1 MSGHSHFATIKHKKG
16 IADAKRGKEFSKMA
30 ELCKNWKVQ
39 LLIAFLLLS
48 FFILAVRGPQL
59 GIDFKGG
66 TLFQI
71 QLAEP
76 IESLDERARVIQTI
90 QQRLD
95 WTGLRDI
102 SVNFFGDEFVIA
114 QVAESDAETVERI
127 ESLLKKQGVFEAMID
142 EQVIFS
148 GEDIIEMPKDAAKGY
163 SLYNEPSG
171 VRWVLP
177 FVLKGAA
184 AQRFTELSFHKCELI
199 SYAPETGREYE
210 CEKTYFFIDR
220 PKDAILVMPKALFF
234 EDEQLLKQGNFAEGI
249 PDGTEIAEIML
260 NSGVQYFLT
269 EEDSLSETQLD
280 EIRPLLPNR
289 PIAIV
294 PDSLEEATQQQ
305 LAAEGFELKI
315 LPVEEG
321 KPFVFDAVGMRSIIG
336 LSDSVAQMDVANI
349 EAAQPMDKLQ
359 IFGFATSR
367 ELALQRRA
375 DLEIL
380 LQSGS
385 LSVSVKSISKET
397 ISPLLGENFLLNAG
411 LIGLIALIVVAL
423 VLFLRYRV
431 IKLALPIV
439 LIGVSEVIIT
449 LALSSLISKFD
460 LGAIAGILAAVGT
473 GVDHQ
478 IIITDELR
486 KGISEEVGSLVT
498 RTKRAFFIIM
508 AASTTTI
515 VTMLPIILI
524 GFGLGRLVGFAI
536 TTTIG
541 VLVGVL
547 ITRPAFGEI
556 AKKIIEK

>member
-1 MSGHSHFATIKHKKG
+1 
-16 IADAKRGKEFSKMA
+16 MA
-30 ELCKNWKVQ
+30 EFYKNWKIM
-39 LLIAFLLLS
+39 LLVFFLLMS
-48 FFILAVRGPQL
+48 FAIIGFRGLQF

-76 IESLDERARVIQTI
+76 VSNLDERARIVQTI

-114 QVAESDAETVERI
+114 QVAESDPGAVERI

-142 EQVIFS
+142 GNLIFS
-148 GEDIIEMPKDAAKGY
+148 GEDILEMPKDPAKGY
-163 SLYNEPSG
+163 SLYKEGNG
-171 VRWVLP
+171 YRWILP
-177 FVLKGAA
+177 FVLKSTA
-184 AQRFTELSFHKCELI
+184 AQRFTEMTFHKCELV
-199 SYAPETGREYE
+199 SYSPETGREYE

-220 PKDAILVMPKALFF
+220 PTESVLVMPKELYFS
-234 EDEQLLKQGNFAEGI
+234 DEQILLQGISADGISEGTKI
-249 PDGTEIAEIML
+249 DEVIL
-260 NSGVQYFLT
+260 NSRVKSFVF
-269 EEDSLSETQLD
+269 EDSLSQGQLD
-280 EIRPLLPNR
+280 SLESLVEDNGT
-289 PIAIV
+289 AIV
-294 PDSLEEATQQQ
+294 PETIAQGTKDQ
-305 LAAEGFELKI
+305 LAALGFELREI
-315 LPVEEG
+315 PVKEG
-321 KPFVFDAVGMRSIIG
+321 KPFVFDALGMRSIIG
-336 LSDSVAQMDVANI
+336 LSEGVAQMDVARL
-349 EAAQPMDKLQ
+349 EDAQVMDKLQ
-359 IFGFATSR
+359 IFGFAT
-367 ELALQRRA
+367 EMDAAVQRRA

-397 ISPLLGENFLLNAG
+397 VSPLLGENFLQDAALTGFVAL
-411 LIGLIALIVVAL
+411 LIVAL

-431 IKLALPIV
+431 LKLAVPIV
-439 LIGVSEVIIT
+439 FIGLSEVIIT
-449 LALSSLISKFD
+449 VALASLISKFD
-460 LGAIAGILAAVGT
+460 LGAVAGILAAVGT

-486 KGISEEVGSLVT
+486 RGEDDSGGSLIAK
-498 RTKRAFFIIM
+498 TKRAFFIIV

-515 VTMLPIILI
+515 ATMLPIILI

-536 TTTIG
+536 TTTTG

-556 AKKIIEK
+556 AKILLEKE

>member
-1 MSGHSHFATIKHKKG
+1 
-16 IADAKRGKEFSKMA
+16 MA
-30 ELCKNWKVQ
+30 ELYKNWKV
-39 LLIAFLLLS
+39 LLMVAFLLLS
-48 FFILAVRGPQL
+48 IGIIGIRGIQF

-71 QLAEP
+71 ELAEP
-76 IESLDERARVIQTI
+76 IKNLDERGRIVQTI

-114 QVAESDAETVERI
+114 QVAESDPATIERI

-142 EQVIFS
+142 GKQIFS
-148 GEDIIEMPKDAAKGY
+148 GEDIIELPKDPTRGY
-163 SLYNEPSG
+163 SLYTEGGN

-177 FVLKGAA
+177 FVLKSAA
-184 AQRFTELSFHKCELI
+184 ATRFTEMSFHKCELI
-199 SYAPETGREYE
+199 SFSPETGREYD

-220 PKDAILVMPKALFF
+220 PKDAVLVMPKSLYVA
-234 EDEQLLKQGNFAEGI
+234 DEQILLQGLIAEGI
-249 PDGTEIAEIML
+249 PDGTRIEEILL
-260 NSGVQYFLT
+260 NSQAPYFLT
-269 EEDSLSETQLD
+269 ETDYLTEEQLVT
-280 EIRPLLPNR
+280 LQGHVLQR
-289 PIAIV
+289 PIAII
-294 PDSLEEATQQQ
+294 PEDLPSDMKEQ
-305 LAAEGFELKI
+305 LTSNGFELR
-315 LPVEEG
+315 PVTAKLG
-321 KPFVFDAVGMRSIIG
+321 MPFVFDAVGMRSIIG
-336 LSDSVAQMDVANI
+336 LSESVAQMDVPSLE
-349 EAAQPMDKLQ
+349 EAEIMGKLQ
-359 IFGFATSR
+359 IFGFAPTR
-367 ELALQRRA
+367 DAAIQRRS

-397 ISPLLGENFLLNAG
+397 ISPLLGENFLQSAAM
-411 LIGLIALIVVAL
+411 IGFIALLIVAI

-431 IKLALPIV
+431 LKLTLPIV
-439 LIGVSEVIIT
+439 FIGLSEVIIT
-449 LALSSLISKFD
+449 TAMASMISKFD
-460 LGAIAGILAAVGT
+460 LGAVAGILAAVGT

-486 KGISEEVGSLVT
+486 KGMSDEVGSLIA
-498 RTKRAFFIIM
+498 RAKRAFFIIM

-515 VTMLPIILI
+515 AAMLPIILI

-556 AKKIIEK
+556 AKKIIEKK